1 MSVVTRLQSK
11 LVPFITR
18 HLLFFQ
24 IICTLIGAFY
34 IFLLPSEQFLSRLRV
49 SENALLPG
57 QVNTYFGNENTK
69 TMRAALSLVRGW
81 SNKDEVEE
89 LNPMF
94 QDLEAIF
101 TTMGMAVQRQKYTT
115 RIYEEYHQG
124 SNFYTVF
131 RSPRGDA
138 TESLLLCVP
147 WKDYEGYYNEA
158 GLALAISLMKYFQGW
173 SLWSKDIIL
182 LIPDHPV
189 SGTYAFLSAYHDQ
202 TPAGYNIDRLWFKAG
217 TIQAALAM
225 ELPRKGYNND
235 VAEILYQAAN
245 GQLPNLDLFNAVA
258 KIFMSSFMY
267 SLKLQGEVYNAYTP
281 SDYFSRLKAL
291 TRGMASQAVS
301 NLTNAHSLFPQ
312 YKIDALT
319 VRIEAGDPFTF
330 DMTRCGQAIESS
342 FRSLNNLLEHLHQS
356 YFFYFLL
363 NQFTFVSIGDY
374 MPAVLLIA
382 ASLMIGAYRHWI
394 SHPKHV
400 NLWKPFCLWLLNMVT
415 AFSFMYTGFLTKN
428 AQNPVALVVAY
439 AVACIGLFLLFRPS
453 RQETQLTLAFSLM
466 SKSLLLTT
474 VSTLN
479 FSLAF
484 LIGLWLTAIQFL
496 TFSSSRFLLYPLLSC
511 VFLAPILFPIVIGK
525 VFQYPFHSWFHS
537 YILYGSWLMPFSYT
551 ALLLCD
557 IPWAIQC
564 ILTDTRKAKVHAA

>member
-1 MSVVTRLQSK
+1 MSVITKLQSR
-11 LVPFITR
+11 LVPFIIR

-24 IICTLIGAFY
+24 IICTLIGALY
-34 IFLLPSEQFLSRLRV
+34 IFLLPSVQFLKNLRV

-81 SNKDEVEE
+81 SNKDEAEE
-89 LNPMF
+89 WNPMF
-94 QDLEAIF
+94 HDLETIF
-101 TTMGMAVQRQKYTT
+101 TTMGMAVQRQNYTT
-115 RIYEEYHQG
+115 HVYEESHEG

-147 WKDYEGYYNEA
+147 WKDNEGYYNEA

-182 LIPDHPV
+182 LVPDHPV
-189 SGTYAFLSAYHDQ
+189 SGTSAFLSAYHDQ
-202 TPAGYNIDRLWFKAG
+202 TPFAYSINGLRFKAG

-225 ELPRKGYNND
+225 ELPRKGENND

-245 GQLPNLDLFNAVA
+245 GQLPNLDLINTVA

-267 SLKLQGEVYNAYTP
+267 SLKLHGEVYNPYTS
-281 SDYFSRLKAL
+281 SDYSSRLKAL
-291 TRGMASQAVS
+291 SRGMVSQAAS
-301 NLTNAHSLFPQ
+301 NLTNAHFLFPQ

-319 VRIEAGDPFTF
+319 VRIDAGDPFTF
-330 DMTRCGQAIESS
+330 DMTRCGQAIESC

-374 MPAVLLIA
+374 MPAALLIA
-382 ASLMIGAYRHWI
+382 ASLMIGGYRHWM
-394 SHPKHV
+394 SQPKHL
-400 NLWKPFCLWLLNMVT
+400 NMWKPFCLWLLNMVT
-415 AFSFMYTGFLTKN
+415 SFLFMYTSFLTKD

-439 AVACIGLFLLFRPS
+439 AAASVGLCLLFQPS
-453 RQETQLTLAFSLM
+453 RRETRLTLAYSLM

-479 FSLAF
+479 FSLAYF
-484 LIGLWLTAIQFL
+484 IGLWLTFVQFL
-496 TFSSSRFLLYPLLSC
+496 SFSFPRFLLYPLVSC
-511 VFLAPILFPIVIGK
+511 IFLAPIFFPIVVEK
-525 VFQYPFHSWFHS
+525 VFQYPFHSWFDS
-537 YILYGSWLMPFSYT
+537 YALYNSWLVPFSYT

-557 IPWAIQC
+557 IPWAIQY
-564 ILTDTRKAKVHAA
+564 ILTDIRKARLHRA